1 MIVLDTH
8 VLLWWAA
15 GQHERLTARALQ
27 AIEAE
32 SAGGQVLVSAISAW
46 EIAMLVRAGRLAL
59 SMDVADWLAVVERI
73 EPLRFV
79 AVDNALAVNSV
90 RLPGEFHKDPA
101 DRIVV
106 ATARRYAVPLVTAD
120 EKILA
125 YPHVRTLW

>member
-1 MIVLDTH
+1 MIVLDTP

-32 SAGGQVLVSAISAW
+32 STGGPVLVSAISAW
-46 EIAMLVRAGRLAL
+46 EIAMRVRAGRLAL

-90 RLPGEFHKDPA
+90 RLPGEFHQDPA
-101 DRIVV
+101 DRLVV

>member
-1 MIVLDTH
+1 M
-8 VLLWWAA
+8 
-15 GQHERLTARALQ
+15 R
-27 AIEAE
+27 
-32 SAGGQVLVSAISAW
+32 
-46 EIAMLVRAGRLAL
+46 VRAGRLAL

-90 RLPGEFHKDPA
+90 RLPGEFHQDPA
-101 DRIVV
+101 DRLVV